1 MVDTL
6 KILATYDICLTA
18 GGTIGNIIV
27 FLICLRIKNNSTF
40 ALMRFLAISDLVS
53 LYWWNVDH
61 FMVPFFNLDFQS
73 MYVFY
78 CRLADFAQYSS
89 LQISAWLLV
98 I

>member
-6 KILATYDICLTA
+6 NILDTYDILVTIF
-18 GGTIGNIIV
+18 GTFGNILV
-27 FLICLRIKNNSTF
+27 FLVCLRIKKNSTF

-98 I
+98 T